1 MPASKRGSAPPDS
14 QPKIRKLDEDGE
26 AAPSKTVPAA
36 NNQSHN
42 NTGNMKEK
50 TAAPRTKK
58 KLCASPEGGHK
69 LAKSP
74 KQSSPSKDSSK
85 TSPDPPVK
93 KAKLQKATSASC
105 GEAPSPRAN
114 SKTSLKRTASTDSDE
129 LSSDGSK
136 ADFFRE
142 RDDEDKARC
151 IRKYS
156 NRVKA
161 KRKTEESPSVS
172 EDTSQGLFSPPKD
185 LIQMD
190 HNYGIFT
197 DSPCL
202 QTTDEAN
209 ENIKKESAESFT
221 EQERPEISAIAP
233 QDVDNET
240 PASSRDISDRLISEA
255 EKKDEEEFVQ
265 KDLDN
270 KTLPSSMETL
280 SSAAGEVDPKC
291 KDEKQSCMSESL
303 RTETKTNETT
313 QFVSGENKLSIQCT
327 AEGTTESARVS
338 AGHSNESNSASEQWL
353 VESGIPENET
363 QADIIVRALAT
374 SEGESNLVDTQDDV
388 PDAVTDTCVDV
399 ETMVI
404 RSEEELQ
411 ESDGKGADFQ
421 STQVVSFPG
430 GLVER
435 QLSHDSV
442 ITDSCTEILTPDCE
456 AVQRE
461 VISECFTVPDSQIAP
476 SVDLQNQENDRLF
489 DNTAEKPDD
498 GVKEDS
504 ESTEGDTSTL
514 CVTAASSQIN
524 MDIQT
529 AAASEEISVVETQ
542 RQEKQD
548 APEPIADIS
557 TNFHE
562 DHVGENCRI
571 MEDKHTVSFGCS
583 GGAETENKIETQNI
597 VISEVSNTE
606 VQILKTQEIC
616 NATTAESTEVH
627 DMNDKSDNIKTFE
640 CADGPE
646 SQEKIQ
652 TQSLSALE
660 VSNPE
665 AKVEVQNHER
675 PDGEAT
681 SDKVQEDLRTANYES
696 SEEAECVVA
705 VEKRMETPDDV
716 EPETTSVEI
725 CNTEQTHQMSQVDSE
740 STTAELHKDQIV
752 ENVQSVEMQTKL
764 TMEVSYPSASVEM
777 QSSQTEVELQTTL
790 GTSSEIAPGAGI
802 QSQKNHEINECN
814 TDDIPKEIKEDPMIE
829 NLQTVQNEDDVNFK
843 CATLTPEFSEAA
855 PSVEVHSEKSPEVVE
870 MESAATSEE
879 VSTIPA
885 AQTQNQEN
893 QDVGAH
899 ITDAVYTKSVTV
911 TKNENKTEDQPKSPI
926 EFTGHASTV
935 GLQSEKS
942 QNEVEME
949 TATTSEEVSDT
960 SAVETETQTSQDV
973 CEDGAGMQIDSVTVA
988 ENENKKEE
996 KAKTTPEISEVVPSV
1011 EAQSEKIQS
1020 EVGMESAAASEEVSK
1035 IPAVEI
1041 QSEISKVITEYSTDV
1056 HIQSVTST
1064 PDSPKESTSVEIQ
1077 LVQSQNEVDAEQKT
1091 PEEVANIPALEIK
1104 SQDVIE
1110 HNTDILMQPISVS
1123 ENENEMEKQAPSI
1136 SEAEISVEVQSGKS
1150 LSEVEMET
1158 TTPSEELCN
1167 PPAAETHKQKSQDV
1181 SEHREDSYTQPVA
1194 VPERETEMEEQAK
1207 STQEI
1212 SVEIQSENSLNEVD
1226 MESAAASEEI
1236 SSLPAA
1242 EIQNQ
1247 TSKDVCERSTDV
1259 HTEPVTGAENEN
1271 KKQDTLIA
1279 DISISAH
1286 SQEIHEATEPTGD
1299 ISKEVYKGLRNP
1311 TNYSDKAHCVTA
1323 AESQVEMEMETT
1335 EAPKETSEP
1344 TNNQSQKGQEV
1355 SELTINTTV
1364 EKDFINALSEEE
1376 DDKVK
1381 ADCVIAA
1388 ESQRKVEVQT
1398 TETPEVVP
1406 DLKNVSET
1414 QSQKDR
1420 EITEL
1425 NTDTGAGKDFI
1436 NTEENDGKV
1445 DAECVS
1451 VTESPAEMETQTA
1464 EAPEKITYLT
1474 NKQNQRGQEVSE
1486 LTTDTEVEKDLT
1498 GTECEEKD
1506 VEVNEESL
1514 SAVENQGEM
1523 EVQTTESGEERSD
1536 VEVQNDGNQEVS
1548 DVQEDVMSAR
1558 CETGNEEEPASEC
1571 VNILE
1576 TTAEGSPY
1584 PAKQQSNVTEE
1595 MNEDTTA
1602 LLEIQKPLPVADLE
1616 NDIQRGPPADVDVTS
1631 ESTERE
1637 ASVLEEETVS
1647 QTFNEVKADG
1657 SVGNIEGE
1665 GVDSSEVM
1673 LFVCGQT
1680 DNNNVVIQ
1688 PSEEQI
1694 EMVNQS
1700 AVGPHENQ
1708 IVYEPISSPESN
1720 DDRDV
1725 SAAAAEKHDA
1735 VSILDIQCTEAQQM
1749 ETNFSSNEDNREI
1762 SAMQLESEAAK
1773 EEICVPDSQAGVE
1786 MEVQTQPAQL
1796 EQSNATVDVKEV
1808 APISSSSAMSVAD
1821 GGSGDAAEK
1830 SEGNGI
1836 SECVRATEFSE
1847 QVQHDAGVQEAAGVT
1862 VTTTTTPPTTTTAST
1877 EFEVPDGA
1885 SEEYVILETV
1895 PQSEIHFD
1903 IVTQAATESGLAA
1916 SLSEQV
1922 NPESES
1928 MEEKAESER
1937 ILNGSE
1943 QTVFTEAAA
1952 SSGEVAANI
1961 SPVEED
1967 VQVIQPS
1974 GHQSSHMVD
1983 MNTSHDSEPQSVIED
1998 INVVVIEDAQ
2008 DNLDIQEVQ
2017 ILEDIEIGHEIIV
2030 VEGENDEDSD
2040 IAVAGKPQET
2050 AKAGPPKKPEEKV
2063 NEKNMGDTSGPDMK
2077 QNSTAE
2083 KTKEEK
2089 RAQEPEKPKKQEM
2102 NTQARTKAR
2111 LAALAEQKAA
2121 AAKRSANRQQLNLL
2135 ALCQEIAEDIA
2146 TDSMLLK
2153 RIEEEKQAAAAAAK
2167 SEASKKERP
2176 PVNTQD
2182 ANTVN
2187 VATPAGP
2194 EGCAPPSVTPATEA
2208 PPAQPSTADSAETQP
2223 STEPPKRRFFITQIS
2238 VPLKVHEKKKLTR
2251 YQRLRQVELQR
2262 EKMSWARVKK
2272 LKSDQANQMFSDMDW
2287 QAPFSAASLFPVS
2300 PITTPPQPAASP
2312 ATSQTSQLSPSAS
2325 SKPATPKAEAP
2336 KDEPKAEPAE
2346 TEPSKT
2352 EPAKAET
2359 SKKQPTKT
2367 ETPKIETPKTE
2378 TAKPEAS
2385 KTEPPNTENRRTTR
2399 QSKAQAS
2406 KAAATPE
2413 PAPKVTRSGT
2423 KRTLPAIP
2431 PPMPNGLNAQK
2442 LKVEVEYK
2450 PYRPRPKYSPDDF
2463 ELDDDP
2469 LPAKPKPAQPTP
2481 PGLQSN
2487 PSPQPKPTLVSKPTL
2502 TAQLANQAKLKAQ
2515 TKPAGQISGQ
2525 SKPSVAAPAQ
2535 LKLAQLKP
2543 AVAPAAQSKVTA
2555 ATAASSK
2562 PASSANA
2569 PLKSPIPTATQSKV
2583 VSPQLK
2589 TAGADSNLTQLK
2601 PSASPAA
2608 RPAVAATSGT
2618 KPAASKAGATSVPQ
2632 RPTDPACKEN
2642 GKCKNASHPLSS
2654 APPDEST
2661 KVSDKITESKAES
2674 LKAAEQTSGKPC
2686 QDKAVKP
2693 QDGGAPL
2700 SEACLQKEVKKL
2712 KEADKDGTQT
2722 VIDAGQKHFGAV
2734 ACSVC
2739 GMLYS
2744 AANPEDE
2751 SQHLLFHNQFISAV
2765 KYVGWKKERIL
2776 SEFPD
2781 GKIILVLPDDPKY
2794 ALKKVEE
2801 IREMVDNDLGFQQV
2815 ETKCPSKTKTF
2826 LFISNDKKVA
2836 GCLIAEHIQEGYRV
2850 IEEPMPEGSEGE
2862 KLMFER
2868 QRAWCCSTTPEPAI
2882 CGISRIWVVSMM
2894 RRQGIASR
2902 MLECL
2907 RNNFIYGSYLSKD
2920 EIAFSDPTPDGKLF
2934 ATHYFGTSQFL
2945 VYNFVSG
2952 TRSHQP
2958 KTQAV

>member
-14 QPKIRKLDEDGE
+14 QSKIRKLDEDGE

-69 LAKSP
+69 LARSP
-74 KQSSPSKDSSK
+74 KQSSPPKDSSK

-172 EDTSQGLFSPPKD
+172 EDTSQGLSSPPKD

-233 QDVDNET
+233 QEVSKETTVSVTDTKFESSANESKHKELQNVESQKGVDNET
-240 PASSRDISDRLISEA
+240 PASSRDISDCLISEA
-255 EKKDEEEFVQ
+255 EKKDEDEFVQ
-265 KDLDN
+265 KDLDD

-280 SSAAGEVDPKC
+280 GSAAGEVDPKC
-291 KDEKQSCMSESL
+291 KDEQQSCMSESL

-327 AEGTTESARVS
+327 AKGTTESATVS
-338 AGHSNESNSASEQWL
+338 AALSNESNSASEQLL

-399 ETMVI
+399 ETMIV
-404 RSEEELQ
+404 RSEEEHQ

-421 STQVVSFPG
+421 LTQVVSCPG

-476 SVDLQNQENDRLF
+476 SVDLQNQENHRLF

-504 ESTEGDTSTL
+504 ESTEGDTSMI

-571 MEDKHTVSFGCS
+571 MEGKHTVSFGHS
-583 GGAETENKIETQNI
+583 SGAETENKIETQNM

-606 VQILKTQEIC
+606 VQILETQEIC

-627 DMNDKSDNIKTFE
+627 DMDDKSDNIKTFQ
-640 CADGPE
+640 CADGSE

-660 VSNPE
+660 VSNLA
-665 AKVEVQNHER
+665 AKVEVQNQER

-696 SEEAECVVA
+696 SEEAECVAA

-716 EPETTSVEI
+716 EAETTSVEI
-725 CNTEQTHQMSQVDSE
+725 CNIEQTHQMSQVDSE
-740 STTAELHKDQIV
+740 STTAELHMDQIV

-764 TMEVSYPSASVEM
+764 TMEVSYPSASVDI
-777 QSSQTEVELQTTL
+777 QRSQTEVELQATL
-790 GTSSEIAPGAGI
+790 GMSSEIAPGAGI
-802 QSQKNHEINECN
+802 QSQKNHEI
-814 TDDIPKEIKEDPMIE
+814 IPKEIKEDPMIE
-829 NLQTVQNEDDVNFK
+829 NLQTVQNEDNMNFK

-879 VSTIPA
+879 VSNIPA

-899 ITDAVYTKSVTV
+899 ITDAVYTESVTV
-911 TKNENKTEDQPKSPI
+911 TKNENKTEDQPESPI
-926 EFTGHASTV
+926 EFTGHTV
-935 GLQSEKS
+935 ELQSEKS

-996 KAKTTPEISEVVPSV
+996 KAKTTPEISKVVPSV

-1020 EVGMESAAASEEVSK
+1020 EVDMESAAASEEVFK

-1041 QSEISKVITEYSTDV
+1041 QSQISKVITEYSTDV
-1056 HIQSVTST
+1056 HTQSVTST

-1077 LVQSQNEVDAEQKT
+1077 LVRSQNEVDVEQKT

-1110 HNTDILMQPISVS
+1110 HNTDILIQPISVS

-1158 TTPSEELCN
+1158 TTTSEELCN
-1167 PPAAETHKQKSQDV
+1167 PPAAETHKQRSQDV
-1181 SEHREDSYTQPVA
+1181 SEHTEDSYTQPVA
-1194 VPERETEMEEQAK
+1194 VPEREIEMEEQAK

-1212 SVEIQSENSLNEVD
+1212 SVEIQSENSLNEID

-1236 SSLPAA
+1236 SSIPAA

-1286 SQEIHEATEPTGD
+1286 SQEIQEATEPTGD
-1299 ISKEVYKGLRNP
+1299 ISKEVHKGLRNP
-1311 TNYSDKAHCVTA
+1311 TNYSNKADCVTA

-1355 SELTINTTV
+1355 SELTVNTTV
-1364 EKDFINALSEEE
+1364 EKDFISALSEEE

-1398 TETPEVVP
+1398 TETPEEVS

-1425 NTDTGAGKDFI
+1425 NTDTEAGKDFI
-1436 NTEENDGKV
+1436 NTEEKDDKV

-1451 VTESPAEMETQTA
+1451 VTESPGEMETQTA

-1536 VEVQNDGNQEVS
+1536 VEVHNDGNQEVG
-1548 DVQEDVMSAR
+1548 DVQADLMSAR

-1595 MNEDTTA
+1595 MNEDTTT
-1602 LLEIQKPLPVADLE
+1602 LLEIQKPLLVTDLE
-1616 NDIQRGPPADVDVTS
+1616 NDIQRGPPAHLDVTS

-1637 ASVLEEETVS
+1637 ASVLEEETGS
-1647 QTFNEVKADG
+1647 QMFNEVKAG
-1657 SVGNIEGE
+1657 RSVGNIEGE

-1735 VSILDIQCTEAQQM
+1735 ISILDIQCTEAQQM

-1762 SAMQLESEAAK
+1762 GDMQLVNEAAK

-1796 EQSNATVDVKEV
+1796 EQSNAIVDVKEV
-1808 APISSSSAMSVAD
+1808 APISSGSDMSMAD

-1836 SECVRATEFSE
+1836 SECIRATEVSE

-1862 VTTTTTPPTTTTAST
+1862 VTTTTTPPATTTPST

-1885 SEEYVILETV
+1885 SEDYVILEPV

-1937 ILNGSE
+1937 TLNGSE

-1952 SSGEVAANI
+1952 SSGEVAEQETNI

-1974 GHQSSHMVD
+1974 GHQSSHMAD

-2030 VEGENDEDSD
+2030 VEEENDEDSD
-2040 IAVAGKPQET
+2040 IAVVEKPQET
-2050 AKAGPPKKPEEKV
+2050 AEAGPPKNPEEKV
-2063 NEKNMGDTSGPDMK
+2063 NEKYICNTSGPDMK

-2083 KTKEEK
+2083 KTEEEK
-2089 RAQEPEKPKKQEM
+2089 KAQEPEKPKKQEM

-2153 RIEEEKQAAAAAAK
+2153 RIEEEKQAAAAAAAAK

-2194 EGCAPPSVTPATEA
+2194 EGCAPPSVTPASEA

-2223 STEPPKRRFFITQIS
+2223 SAEPPKRRFFITQIS

-2300 PITTPPQPAASP
+2300 PVTTPPPQPAASP

-2336 KDEPKAEPAE
+2336 KDEPRAEPAK

-2352 EPAKAET
+2352 EPTKAET

-2367 ETPKIETPKTE
+2367 ETPKTEPPKIE

-2385 KTEPPNTENRRTTR
+2385 KTEPPSTENRRTTR
-2399 QSKAQAS
+2399 QSKAQTT

-2487 PSPQPKPTLVSKPTL
+2487 PSAQPKPTLLSKPTL

-2535 LKLAQLKP
+2535 LKPAQLKP
-2543 AVAPAAQSKVTA
+2543 AVAPAAQSKATA

-2569 PLKSPIPTATQSKV
+2569 PLKSPVPTATQSKV
-2583 VSPQLK
+2583 VSAPAQSKPAASVSPQLK
-2589 TAGADSNLTQLK
+2589 TAGNDANLTQLK

-2608 RPAVAATSGT
+2608 RPAVAATSGM
-2618 KPAASKAGATSVPQ
+2618 KPAASKAGAISVPQ

-2642 GKCKNASHPLSS
+2642 GKCK
-2654 APPDEST
+2654 
-2661 KVSDKITESKAES
+2661 VS
-2674 LKAAEQTSGKPC
+2674 
-2686 QDKAVKP
+2686 
-2693 QDGGAPL
+2693 
-2700 SEACLQKEVKKL
+2700 QK
-2712 KEADKDGTQT
+2712 
-2722 VIDAGQKHFGAV
+2722 
-2734 ACSVC
+2734 
-2739 GMLYS
+2739 
-2744 AANPEDE
+2744 
-2751 SQHLLFHNQFISAV
+2751 
-2765 KYVGWKKERIL
+2765 
-2776 SEFPD
+2776 
-2781 GKIILVLPDDPKY
+2781 
-2794 ALKKVEE
+2794 
-2801 IREMVDNDLGFQQV
+2801 
-2815 ETKCPSKTKTF
+2815 
-2826 LFISNDKKVA
+2826 
-2836 GCLIAEHIQEGYRV
+2836 
-2850 IEEPMPEGSEGE
+2850 
-2862 KLMFER
+2862 
-2868 QRAWCCSTTPEPAI
+2868 
-2882 CGISRIWVVSMM
+2882 
-2894 RRQGIASR
+2894 
-2902 MLECL
+2902 
-2907 RNNFIYGSYLSKD
+2907 
-2920 EIAFSDPTPDGKLF
+2920 
-2934 ATHYFGTSQFL
+2934 
-2945 VYNFVSG
+2945 
-2952 TRSHQP
+2952 
-2958 KTQAV
+2958 

>member
-14 QPKIRKLDEDGE
+14 QSKIRKLDEDGE

-74 KQSSPSKDSSK
+74 KQSSPLKDSSK

-105 GEAPSPRAN
+105 GEAPSPKAN

-172 EDTSQGLFSPPKD
+172 EDTSQGLSSPPKD

-202 QTTDEAN
+202 ETTDEAN

-221 EQERPEISAIAP
+221 EQERPQISAIAP
-233 QDVDNET
+233 QEVSKETTVSVTVTKFESSANESKHKELQNVESQKGVDNET
-240 PASSRDISDRLISEA
+240 PASSRDISDHLISEA

-265 KDLDN
+265 KDLDD

-327 AEGTTESARVS
+327 AKGTTESATVS
-338 AGHSNESNSASEQWL
+338 AALSNEFNSASEQQL

-374 SEGESNLVDTQDDV
+374 SDGESNLVDTQDDV
-388 PDAVTDTCVDV
+388 PIAVTDTCVDV

-421 STQVVSFPG
+421 LTQVVSCPG

-461 VISECFTVPDSQIAP
+461 VISECFTVPDGQIAP
-476 SVDLQNQENDRLF
+476 SVDLQNQENHRLF

-504 ESTEGDTSTL
+504 ESTEGDTSMI

-524 MDIQT
+524 MDILT
-529 AAASEEISVVETQ
+529 AAASEEISVVEIQ

-571 MEDKHTVSFGCS
+571 MEDKHSVSFGHS
-583 GGAETENKIETQNI
+583 SGAETETKIETQNI

-606 VQILKTQEIC
+606 VQILETQEIC

-627 DMNDKSDNIKTFE
+627 VTDDKSDNIKTFE
-640 CADGPE
+640 CADGSE

-660 VSNPE
+660 VSNPA
-665 AKVEVQNHER
+665 AKVEVQNQER

-696 SEEAECVVA
+696 SEEAECVAA

-716 EPETTSVEI
+716 EAEITSVEI
-725 CNTEQTHQMSQVDSE
+725 CNIEQTHQMSQVDSE
-740 STTAELHKDQIV
+740 STTAESHMDQIV

-764 TMEVSYPSASVEM
+764 TMEVSYPSASVEI
-777 QSSQTEVELQTTL
+777 QRSQTEVELQTTL
-790 GTSSEIAPGAGI
+790 GTSSDIAPGAGI
-802 QSQKNHEINECN
+802 QSHKNHEINECN

-829 NLQTVQNEDDVNFK
+829 NLQTVQNEDK
-843 CATLTPEFSEAA
+843 CVTLTPEISEAA
-855 PSVEVHSEKSPEVVE
+855 HSVEMHSEKSPEVVE

-879 VSTIPA
+879 VSNIPA
-885 AQTQNQEN
+885 AQIQNQEN

-899 ITDAVYTKSVTV
+899 ITDTVYTESVTV
-911 TKNENKTEDQPKSPI
+911 PKNENKTEDQPKSPI
-926 EFTGHASTV
+926 EFTGHASMME
-935 GLQSEKS
+935 LQSEKS

-996 KAKTTPEISEVVPSV
+996 KAKTTPEIFEVVPSV

-1020 EVGMESAAASEEVSK
+1020 EVGMESAAPSEEVSK

-1041 QSEISKVITEYSTDV
+1041 QSQISKVITEYSTDV
-1056 HIQSVTST
+1056 HTQSVTST

-1091 PEEVANIPALEIK
+1091 PEEVASIPALEIK
-1104 SQDVIE
+1104 GQDVIE

-1158 TTPSEELCN
+1158 TTTSEELCS

-1181 SEHREDSYTQPVA
+1181 SEHTEDSYTQPVA
-1194 VPERETEMEEQAK
+1194 VPEREIEMEEQAK

-1236 SSLPAA
+1236 SSTPAA

-1259 HTEPVTGAENEN
+1259 HTEPVTGAENGN

-1286 SQEIHEATEPTGD
+1286 SQEIQEATEPTGD
-1299 ISKEVYKGLRNP
+1299 ISKEVHKGLRNP
-1311 TNYSDKAHCVTA
+1311 TNYPNKAHCVTA
-1323 AESQVEMEMETT
+1323 AESQVEMEAT

-1398 TETPEVVP
+1398 TETPEEVS
-1406 DLKNVSET
+1406 DLKNVPET

-1420 EITEL
+1420 ETTEL
-1425 NTDTGAGKDFI
+1425 KTDTEAGKDFI
-1436 NTEENDGKV
+1436 NTEEKDDKV

-1451 VTESPAEMETQTA
+1451 VTESPGEMETQTV

-1536 VEVQNDGNQEVS
+1536 VEVHNDGNQEVG
-1548 DVQEDVMSAR
+1548 DVQEDLMSAH
-1558 CETGNEEEPASEC
+1558 CETRNEEEPASEC

-1584 PAKQQSNVTEE
+1584 LTKQQSNVTEE
-1595 MNEDTTA
+1595 INEDTTA
-1602 LLEIQKPLPVADLE
+1602 LLEIQK
-1616 NDIQRGPPADVDVTS
+1616 QRGPPADVDITS

-1637 ASVLEEETVS
+1637 ASVLEEETGS
-1647 QTFNEVKADG
+1647 QMFNEVKADG
-1657 SVGNIEGE
+1657 SVGNIEG
-1665 GVDSSEVM
+1665 GGADSSEVM

-1762 SAMQLESEAAK
+1762 GGMQLVNEVAK

-1786 MEVQTQPAQL
+1786 MEVQAQPAQL

-1808 APISSSSAMSVAD
+1808 APISSGSDMSVAD
-1821 GGSGDAAEK
+1821 GGSGDAAEVKSEMTVK

-1836 SECVRATEFSE
+1836 SECIRATEFSE

-1862 VTTTTTPPTTTTAST
+1862 VTTTTPPTTTTSST
-1877 EFEVPDGA
+1877 EFEVPGGA
-1885 SEEYVILETV
+1885 SEEYVILEPV

-1937 ILNGSE
+1937 TLNGSE

-1952 SSGEVAANI
+1952 SSGDVAEQETNI

-1974 GHQSSHMVD
+1974 DHQSSHMVD
-1983 MNTSHDSEPQSVIED
+1983 MNTSHDSEPQSLIED
-1998 INVVVIEDAQ
+1998 INVVVIEDAE

-2030 VEGENDEDSD
+2030 VEEENDEDSD
-2040 IAVAGKPQET
+2040 IAVVEKPQET
-2050 AKAGPPKKPEEKV
+2050 AEAGPPKKLEEKV
-2063 NEKNMGDTSGPDMK
+2063 NEKYICNTSGPDMK

-2083 KTKEEK
+2083 KTEEEK
-2089 RAQEPEKPKKQEM
+2089 KAQEPEKPKKQEM

-2153 RIEEEKQAAAAAAK
+2153 RIEEEKQAAAAAAAK

-2194 EGCAPPSVTPATEA
+2194 EGCAPPSVTPAPEA

-2223 STEPPKRRFFITQIS
+2223 SAEPPKRRFFITQIS

-2300 PITTPPQPAASP
+2300 PVTTPPPQPAASP
-2312 ATSQTSQLSPSAS
+2312 ATSQLSPSAS

-2336 KDEPKAEPAE
+2336 KNEPKAELAK

-2352 EPAKAET
+2352 EPTKAET
-2359 SKKQPTKT
+2359 SKKQPTIT
-2367 ETPKIETPKTE
+2367 ETPKTEPPKTE

-2385 KTEPPNTENRRTTR
+2385 KTEPPSTENRRTTR
-2399 QSKAQAS
+2399 QSKAQTT

-2413 PAPKVTRSGT
+2413 SQPKVTRSGT

-2442 LKVEVEYK
+2442 LKMEVEYK

-2469 LPAKPKPAQPTP
+2469 LPAKPKP

-2487 PSPQPKPTLVSKPTL
+2487 PSAQPKPTLLSKPTL

-2535 LKLAQLKP
+2535 LKPAQLKP
-2543 AVAPAAQSKVTA
+2543 AVAPATQSKATA

-2562 PASSANA
+2562 LASSANA
-2569 PLKSPIPTATQSKV
+2569 PLKSPVPTATQSKV
-2583 VSPQLK
+2583 VSAPAQSKPAASVSPQLK
-2589 TAGADSNLTQLK
+2589 TAGADANLTQLK

-2608 RPAVAATSGT
+2608 RPAVAATSGM
-2618 KPAASKAGATSVPQ
+2618 KPAASKAGAISVPQ

-2642 GKCKNASHPLSS
+2642 DKCK
-2654 APPDEST
+2654 
-2661 KVSDKITESKAES
+2661 VS
-2674 LKAAEQTSGKPC
+2674 
-2686 QDKAVKP
+2686 
-2693 QDGGAPL
+2693 
-2700 SEACLQKEVKKL
+2700 QK
-2712 KEADKDGTQT
+2712 
-2722 VIDAGQKHFGAV
+2722 
-2734 ACSVC
+2734 
-2739 GMLYS
+2739 
-2744 AANPEDE
+2744 
-2751 SQHLLFHNQFISAV
+2751 
-2765 KYVGWKKERIL
+2765 
-2776 SEFPD
+2776 
-2781 GKIILVLPDDPKY
+2781 
-2794 ALKKVEE
+2794 
-2801 IREMVDNDLGFQQV
+2801 
-2815 ETKCPSKTKTF
+2815 
-2826 LFISNDKKVA
+2826 
-2836 GCLIAEHIQEGYRV
+2836 
-2850 IEEPMPEGSEGE
+2850 
-2862 KLMFER
+2862 
-2868 QRAWCCSTTPEPAI
+2868 
-2882 CGISRIWVVSMM
+2882 
-2894 RRQGIASR
+2894 
-2902 MLECL
+2902 
-2907 RNNFIYGSYLSKD
+2907 
-2920 EIAFSDPTPDGKLF
+2920 
-2934 ATHYFGTSQFL
+2934 
-2945 VYNFVSG
+2945 
-2952 TRSHQP
+2952 
-2958 KTQAV
+2958 